1 MGEHLHSGRPL
12 LLGLT
17 GSPAPDTLTAPYAD
31 RLTLLTTTCPTR
43 PTRKALL
50 VRPDGFVAWAA
61 DTDGEEKQ
69 DQEELVAALE
79 RWVGGSGAGARALTR
94 G

>member
-1 MGEHLHSGRPL
+1 
-12 LLGLT
+12 
-17 GSPAPDTLTAPYAD
+17 TLTAPYAD
-31 RLTLLTTTCPTR
+31 RLTVLTTTCPTR
-43 PTRKALL
+43 PTLKALL

-61 DTDGEEKQ
+61 DTDGEE
-69 DQEELVAALE
+69 DEDGLAAALE